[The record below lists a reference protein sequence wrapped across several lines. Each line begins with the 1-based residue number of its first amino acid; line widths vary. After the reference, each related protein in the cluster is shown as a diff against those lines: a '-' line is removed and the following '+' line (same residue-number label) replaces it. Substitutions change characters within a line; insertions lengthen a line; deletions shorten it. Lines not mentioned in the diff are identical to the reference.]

1 MFDIEEPKKKD
12 FKNGSDKKEDD
23 KYWEEGFE
31 EGYEEGYDEGYEAGK
46 DEGYEDGHE
55 VGYEDGYVDGKKEAF
70 SDPEGEGLTFSD
82 RIKDGLISLYS
93 GYAESPTFKSFL
105 FDAFEEVFNV
115 KITVK

>member
-12 FKNGSDKKEDD
+12 FKNGSDDKEAD
-23 KYWEEGFE
+23 KYWQ
-31 EGYEEGYDEGYEAGK
+31 EGYTEGYEAGK
-46 DEGYEDGHE
+46 DEGYEDGHVDGHE

-70 SDPEGEGLTFSD
+70 SEPEGEGLTFSD
-82 RIKDGLISLYS
+82 RIKDGLINLYS